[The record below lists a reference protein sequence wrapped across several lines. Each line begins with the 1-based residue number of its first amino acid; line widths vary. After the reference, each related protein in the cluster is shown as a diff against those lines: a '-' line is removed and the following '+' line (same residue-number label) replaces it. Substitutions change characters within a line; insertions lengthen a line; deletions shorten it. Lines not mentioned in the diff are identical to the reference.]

1 MGFGID
7 EDENIERIA
16 ETTGLNTDS
25 IEKLRDSFSEKFL
38 SEGHSAFKLQYLAH
52 LVRSMESYIRR
63 ELEDHRFFRIELQ
76 PFRDDDPNLG
86 VASAQRSPTNTYIIY
101 YHPAMDPKQLRI
113 CLAHELGHL
122 FLCILADKKPE
133 EYRSRGACAL
143 GRFSRND
150 EPDGRGSQQFLTDFT
165 HLNLSGWFR
174 ACTLRWGHPFP
185 DSGSLRLNWNR
196 SKEQLEDMHCH
207 SCRMIGTDTSIN

>member
-1 MGFGID
+1 MRRGRPVGFEID

-76 PFRDDDPNLG
+76 PFRYEDPDLG
-86 VASAQRSPTNTYIIY
+86 AASAQRSPPHTYIIY

-133 EYRSRGACAL
+133 EYRSKESEAL
-143 GRFSRND
+143 SWAFAALAIFD
-150 EPDGRGSQQFLTDFT
+150 KTDFY
-165 HLNLSGWFR
+165 LNKEKDFLYEEVHALLAGFR
-174 ACTLRWGHPFP
+174 AMINRTEGV
-185 DSGSLRLNWNR
+185 LN
-196 SKEQLEDMHCH
+196 S
-207 SCRMIGTDTSIN
+207 S